1 MDREFSNTDD
11 LFNTIFDPLLTSSSN
26 ERFSRTRRC
35 VVAIPVRDEEERLPT
50 CLNALAVQRD
60 RHGRPLD
67 PGCFGIVVFANNCRD
82 GSADLARSLSE
93 RLSLP
98 LRVVEASLPP
108 AAAHAGNARRAAMDI
123 AEAWLGEGRGSDGVI
138 LTTDADSR
146 VSADWISNNLA
157 AIDAGADAVLGS
169 IALDEEGDLL
179 PEALHRRGRLE
190 SAYEALLIEL
200 AALLDP
206 LVHNPWPHHATV
218 SGASIAVTRE
228 AYLRAG
234 GLPRVPLG
242 EDKAL
247 IAELIR
253 HDAKIRFCSEV
264 RVTTSGRLDG
274 RAPGGVADTLRLRSN
289 DPAALCDELL
299 EPFRV
304 AIKRAKWR
312 GRLRRLRSAGK
323 LDRNGAWARELG
335 ISASDARRICRAP
348 SFGAAWS
355 AIEYQSPLFA
365 RHLLTPAEL
374 PDQISGAR
382 RALARLRNGRLSVRE
397 HVEPEVGVP
406 VCSLN
411 SSGVTDRGDEEVC
424 SLVAS

>member
-1 MDREFSNTDD
+1 MDSEHSNTGD
-11 LFNTIFDPLLTSSSN
+11 LFNKLFDPHLSSSSN
-26 ERFSRTRRC
+26 QRFSYARRC
-35 VVAIPVRDEEERLPT
+35 VVAIPVRDEEQRLSA
-50 CLNALAVQRD
+50 CLTALAVQRD
-60 RHGRPLD
+60 RHGKPLD

-82 GSADLARSLSE
+82 QSADLARSLGT

-98 LRVVEASLPP
+98 LRVVEASLPLG
-108 AAAHAGNARRAAMDI
+108 AAHAGNARRAAMDI
-123 AEAWLGEGRGSDGVI
+123 AEAWLDEVRVADGVI

-146 VSADWISNNLA
+146 VSADWLSKNLS
-157 AIDAGADAVLGS
+157 AIDAGADAVLGG

-179 PEALHRRGRLE
+179 PEAVHRRGRLE

-200 AALLDP
+200 SALLDP
-206 LVHNPWPHHATV
+206 LDHNPWPHHATI

-228 AYLRAG
+228 AYLRVG

-253 HDAKIRFCSEV
+253 HDSKIRFCPEV

-289 DPAALCDELL
+289 DPAAFCDELL

-323 LDRNGAWARELG
+323 LDGKGAWARELG
-335 ISASDARRICRAP
+335 IPASEIRRICRAP

-355 AIEYQSPLFA
+355 AMEYQSPLFA
-365 RHLLTPAEL
+365 RRLLTPSDL

-382 RALARLRNGRLSVRE
+382 RAVARLRKGRLSARE

-411 SSGVTDRGDEEVC
+411 LRGVADGAEKEAC
-424 SLVAS
+424 GLVAG

>member
-1 MDREFSNTDD
+1 MDREFRNTDD
-11 LFNTIFDPLLTSSSN
+11 LFNTIFEPPYSSSSCEPSSDN
-26 ERFSRTRRC
+26 RRC
-35 VVAIPVRDEEERLPT
+35 VVAIPVRDEEQRLPA
-50 CLNALAVQRD
+50 CLTALAVQHD
-60 RHGRPLD
+60 RHGKPLD
-67 PGCFGIVVFANNCRD
+67 RGCFGIVVFANNCVDR
-82 GSADLARSLSE
+82 SADLARSLGE
-93 RLSLP
+93 QLSLSV
-98 LRVVEASLPP
+98 RVVEASLPR
-108 AAAHAGNARRAAMDI
+108 AAAHAGNARRAAMDL
-123 AEAWLGEGRGSDGVI
+123 AEAWLGDERAPDGVI

-157 AIDAGADAVLGS
+157 AIDAGADAVLGG

-200 AALLDP
+200 SALLDP
-206 LVHNPWPHHATV
+206 LAHNPWPHHATI

-228 AYLRAG
+228 AYLRVG
-234 GLPRVPLG
+234 GLPRAPLG

-247 IAELIR
+247 VTELIR
-253 HDAKIRFCSEV
+253 HDAKIRFCPEV

-289 DPAALCDELL
+289 DPAAFCDELL

-323 LDRNGAWARELG
+323 LDGGSWARELE
-335 ISASDARRICRAP
+335 IRASDAQRICRAP

-355 AIEYQSPLFA
+355 AIEYLSPLFA
-365 RHLLTPAEL
+365 RRLLTPAEL

-382 RALARLRNGRLSVRE
+382 RAVARLRKNRLSARE
-397 HVEPEVGVP
+397 HVEPEFGVP
-406 VCSLN
+406 VCSL
-411 SSGVTDRGDEEVC
+411 SLRSLADRGDEEAC
-424 SLVAS
+424 GLVAG